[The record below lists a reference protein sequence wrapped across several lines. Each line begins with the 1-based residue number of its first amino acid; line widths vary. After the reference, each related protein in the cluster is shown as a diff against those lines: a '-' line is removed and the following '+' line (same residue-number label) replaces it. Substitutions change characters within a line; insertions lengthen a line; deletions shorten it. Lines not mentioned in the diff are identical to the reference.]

1 MYMEGKY
8 IFFFY
13 IKESIWNS
21 YRIQVEVVK
30 KKKTKKANK
39 ICKITKSMLYQTN
52 ANKRQKEQQSKK
64 YLKRQLPPKHAT
76 VSHF

>member
-30 KKKTKKANK
+30 KKKPKKQTKFVRLQKACYIRQMLTRDKKNNK
-39 ICKITKSMLYQTN
+39 AKNI
-52 ANKRQKEQQSKK
+52 
-64 YLKRQLPPKHAT
+64 
-76 VSHF
+76 